1 MEYAEKLYLI
11 PQNQMNKLRTT
22 GARETI
28 QQTVENDLDT
38 AIRNVLQR
46 SDLDSHGKAKLYSS
60 VLQRFLTI
68 VKQGDLEN
76 STLTLSLPKTD
87 AIHPDE
93 PANTPATAPA
103 TAPVSASA
111 TGPVSASGGAPSHAD
126 DEGEDQ
132 LVNEILN
139 NVPQRS
145 LKNIKLILNKMSNA
159 KQVSSWT
166 NSGEFVYKGNVI
178 VGSHM
183 LDLVKS
189 ITAPHTSRDEY
200 RPRGWDEF
208 LDAFATLNIPFSTI
222 TNPQVKRTVETLKR
236 KSPNPTKKDVRK
248 KHKSKTMTQS
258 TTDVGQLFNSPSL
271 DTTAWLSF

>member
-11 PQNQMNKLRTT
+11 PQNQMNKLRTA
-22 GARETI
+22 GVRETI
-28 QQTVENDLDT
+28 QQTVENDLDG
-38 AIRNVLQR
+38 AIQNVLQR

-68 VKQGDLEN
+68 VKQGDLES

-93 PANTPATAPA
+93 PAITPANTPATAPA
-103 TAPVSASA
+103 AAPVSAPA
-111 TGPVSASGGAPSHAD
+111 AAPLY
-126 DEGEDQ
+126 DESEDQ
-132 LVNEILN
+132 IVNEILN

-166 NSGEFVYKGNVI
+166 TSGEFVYKGNVI

-189 ITAPHTSRDEY
+189 ITAPHTLRDEY

-236 KSPNPTKKDVRK
+236 KSPNPMKKGVRK
-248 KHKSKTMTQS
+248 KHTSKTMPRS
-258 TTDVGQLFNSPSL
+258 TAAVGQLFNSPSL